1 MICDGKER
9 EQTGKLIEKDM
20 CGTLTRSEYTEFFW
34 CWWWVV
40 LIIMW
45 SLPDCIEVRMGCD
58 QNIFDQMIL
67 TSLQIKLVSLE
78 GSFLTAEQY
87 NIVLVLSVML
97 TCTLLLGK
105 WFSIIFCMFSSIILS
120 QYLHVTVLCE
130 KAPFNRMMRT
140 VWRTVQSTQFLCWS
154 FGWTFSTFDQLI
166 ASKIKIMGSE
176 NHNYN

>member
-67 TSLQIKLVSLE
+67 TSLQMKLVSRKIINHL
-78 GSFLTAEQY
+78 
-87 NIVLVLSVML
+87 NICVPRSTNRINTKPNSKVHLSG
-97 TCTLLLGK
+97 LGLPDHGK
-105 WFSIIFCMFSSIILS
+105 RLYSHMD
-120 QYLHVTVLCE
+120 
-130 KAPFNRMMRT
+130 M
-140 VWRTVQSTQFLCWS
+140 
-154 FGWTFSTFDQLI
+154 
-166 ASKIKIMGSE
+166 E
-176 NHNYN
+176 NG